1 MLTRPTTHESGTNF
15 SLTAFPELLR
25 PGARVTGVLD
35 GGDESGEGPV
45 RVEVEAPAAATGSR
59 NGGEGEASHYST
71 LVFSLERCEMGRRK
85 GSWLVAAV
93 HRKGEE
99 E

>member
-1 MLTRPTTHESGTNF
+1 M
-15 SLTAFPELLR
+15 
-25 PGARVTGVLD
+25 RVTGVLD
-35 GGDESGEGPV
+35 GGDGSGDGPV
-45 RVEVEAPAAATGSR
+45 KVEVEAAAAATGSS
-59 NGGEGEASHYST
+59 NGEGNGDEASHSSST
-71 LVFSLERCEMGRRK
+71 LVFTLQRCEMGRRK